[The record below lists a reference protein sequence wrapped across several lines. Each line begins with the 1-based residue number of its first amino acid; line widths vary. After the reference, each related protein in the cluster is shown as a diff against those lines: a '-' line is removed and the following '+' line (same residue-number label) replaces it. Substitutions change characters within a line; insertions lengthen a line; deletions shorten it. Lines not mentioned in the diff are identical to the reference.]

1 MDPAV
6 VLYRY
11 GINQRSTP
19 VKKLIVLAALAA
31 FYPALAQQPPLRT
44 APTTT
49 AGFTDTANLPLEKI
63 GRDDLVG
70 VSVYDSPELTR
81 TVRVA
86 ADGTIRL
93 PMLKQ
98 RITAAGLY
106 PADLESAIADALSKE
121 QILVDPIVTVSVV
134 EYRSRPISVVGAVK
148 QPLTFQATGVVT
160 LLDAVSR
167 AGGLAE
173 DAGPEILVSRPQTMP
188 DGKTTSLV
196 QRIPVARLIHDADP
210 EYNIR
215 LEGGE
220 DIRVPEAG
228 RIFVVGN
235 VKKPG
240 AYLITDG
247 AESSVLKALA
257 LSEGLEPY
265 AGKVAYIY
273 RREGGAGGKNEIPI
287 ELKKVLDRKAQDV
300 PLVANDILYIPDA
313 SGRRNTVS
321 AMKMS
326 LLIGTGLAGALI
338 YTLVR

>member
-1 MDPAV
+1 MKQFIV
-6 VLYRY
+6 V
-11 GINQRSTP
+11 G
-19 VKKLIVLAALAA
+19 ALAA
-31 FYPALAQQPPLRT
+31 VCALAQQPALPTHVGAGAT
-44 APTTT
+44 ALN
-49 AGFTDTANLPLEKI
+49 DTSNLPQEQI
-63 GRDDLVG
+63 GRDDLIG
-70 VSVYDSPELTR
+70 ISVYDSPELTR

-98 RITAAGLY
+98 RITATGLY
-106 PADLESAIADALSKE
+106 PADLENVIADELSKE

-134 EYRSRPISVVGAVK
+134 EYRSRPISVVGSVK
-148 QPLTFQATGVVT
+148 QPLTFQATGIVT
-160 LLDAVSR
+160 LLDAISR

-173 DAGPEILVSRPQTMP
+173 DAGPEILVSRPQAMP

-240 AYLITDG
+240 AYLIQDG

-273 RREGGAGGKNEIPI
+273 RREGGTGGKNEIPI
-287 ELKKVLDRKAQDV
+287 ELKKVMDRKAQDV

-313 SGRRNTVS
+313 SGRRTSVN

-326 LLIGTGLAGALI
+326 LLVGTGLAGALI

>member
-1 MDPAV
+1 M
-6 VLYRY
+6 
-11 GINQRSTP
+11 
-19 VKKLIVLAALAA
+19 KKFIVLAALAA
-31 FYPALAQQPPLRT
+31 FCAPAQQQPQLPTRVGAGAT
-44 APTTT
+44 ALN
-49 AGFTDTANLPLEKI
+49 DTSNLPQERI

-70 VSVYDSPELTR
+70 ISVYDSPELTR
-81 TVRVA
+81 TIRVA

-98 RITAAGLY
+98 RIVAAGLY
-106 PADLESAIADALSKE
+106 PADLENAIADALSKE

-134 EYRSRPISVVGAVK
+134 EYRSRPISVVGAIR
-148 QPLTFQATGVVT
+148 QPLTFQATGIVT
-160 LLDAVSR
+160 LLDAISR

-173 DAGPEILVSRPQTMP
+173 DAGAEILVSRPQTMP
-188 DGKTTSLV
+188 DGTTTSLV
-196 QRIPVARLIHDADP
+196 QRIPVQKLIRDADP
-210 EYNIR
+210 EFNIR

-240 AYLITDG
+240 AYPIQDG
-247 AESSVLKALA
+247 AESSILKALA

-273 RREGGAGGKNEIPI
+273 RREGGTGGKNEIPI
-287 ELKKVLDRKAQDV
+287 ELKKVMDRKAQDV
-300 PLVANDILYIPDA
+300 PLVANDILYIPDN
-313 SGRRNTVS
+313 SGRRNTMS

-326 LLIGTGLAGALI
+326 LLVGTGLAGALI

>member
-1 MDPAV
+1 MKPFLAV
-6 VLYRY
+6 VLFAF
-11 GINQRSTP
+11 
-19 VKKLIVLAALAA
+19 AAPG
-31 FYPALAQQPPLRT
+31 FAQQQAAPPPRVGGG
-44 APTTT
+44 ATTYT
-49 AGFTDTANLPLEKI
+49 ETSNLPQEKI
-63 GRDDLVG
+63 GPNDLIG
-70 VSVYDSPELTR
+70 ISVYDSPELTR
-81 TVRVA
+81 TVRVGP
-86 ADGTIRL
+86 DGSIRL

-98 RITAAGLY
+98 RISAAGLF
-106 PADLESAIADALSKE
+106 PADLENSIADALTKE

-134 EYRSRPISVVGAVK
+134 EYRSRPISVVGSVR

-160 LLDAVSR
+160 LLDAISR
-167 AGGLAE
+167 AGGLSE
-173 DAGPEILVSRPQTMP
+173 DAGPEILVSKSQPGA
-188 DGKTTSLV
+188 DGKPVSLV

-210 EYNIR
+210 EFNIR

-265 AGKVAYIY
+265 AGKTAFIY
-273 RREGGAGGKNEIPI
+273 RREGGTGGKNEIPI
-287 ELKKVLDRKAQDV
+287 ELQKIMERKSPDV
-300 PLVANDILYIPDA
+300 PLVANDIVYIPDN
-313 SGRRNTVS
+313 SGRRNTMS

-326 LLIGTGLAGALI
+326 LLVGTGIAGALI

>member
-1 MDPAV
+1 MK
-6 VLYRY
+6 
-11 GINQRSTP
+11 QF
-19 VKKLIVLAALAA
+19 IVLAALAA
-31 FYPALAQQPPLRT
+31 VSSLAQQPPSRT
-44 APTTT
+44 APTTG
-49 AGFTDTANLPLEKI
+49 GFTDTANLPLEKI

-70 VSVYDSPELTR
+70 ISVYDSPELTR

-86 ADGTIRL
+86 SDGTIRL

-98 RITAAGLY
+98 RIMAAGLY
-106 PADLESAIADALSKE
+106 PADLENAIADELSKE

-148 QPLTFQATGVVT
+148 QPLTFQATGIVT
-160 LLDAVSR
+160 LLDAISR

-173 DAGPEILVSRPQTMP
+173 DAGPEILVSRAQTTP
-188 DGKTTSLV
+188 DGKSTSLV
-196 QRIPVARLIHDADP
+196 QRIPVAKLIHDADP
-210 EYNIR
+210 EFNIR

-265 AGKVAYIY
+265 AGKIAYIY
-273 RREGGAGGKNEIPI
+273 RREGGTGGKNEIPI
-287 ELKKVLDRKAQDV
+287 ELKKVMDRKAQDV
-300 PLVANDILYIPDA
+300 PLVANDILYIPDNT
-313 SGRRNTVS
+313 GRRNTMN
-321 AMKMS
+321 AAKMS
-326 LLIGTGLAGALI
+326 LIVGTGLAGALI
-338 YTLVR
+338 YTLLR